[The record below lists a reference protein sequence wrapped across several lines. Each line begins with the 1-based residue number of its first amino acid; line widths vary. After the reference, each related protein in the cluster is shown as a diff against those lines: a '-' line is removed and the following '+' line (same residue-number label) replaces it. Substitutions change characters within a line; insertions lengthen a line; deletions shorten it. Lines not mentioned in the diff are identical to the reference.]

1 MELRHLMTIRI
12 AVNPVESFGRF
23 PLGERRLISFDEGT
37 FEGPDLRGTVV
48 PGGADWQLVMPDGTL
63 EIRAHYALRT
73 DQGESI
79 EVVSEGVRAAPPE
92 VLARLAAGESVDPD
106 EYYFRTHIRLST
118 DSERLARLN
127 RILGVARGER
137 APAGV
142 AIHVHE
148 VL

>member
-1 MELRHLMTIRI
+1 M
-12 AVNPVESFGRF
+12 
-23 PLGERRLISFDEGT
+23 
-37 FEGPDLRGTVV
+37 
-48 PGGADWQLVMPDGTL
+48 
-63 EIRAHYALRT
+63 
-73 DQGESI
+73 
-79 EVVSEGVRAAPPE
+79 
-92 VLARLAAGESVDPD
+92 LARLAAGESVDPD